1 MRCETNV
8 QLKERIII
16 SRKRF
21 LEKYNGRKWHWL
33 QDGKKFLLL
42 VVALFLL
49 CRFVIGFSI
58 VSGSSMLNTLQNGD
72 IVIYSRI
79 GNDIDRGDIIS
90 LSLLSGEYYVK
101 RVVALGGDVVDL
113 KDGVLY
119 VNGEAETGAY
129 VRGKTYPEA
138 GSFTY
143 PYTVPE
149 GDVFTLGDNRE
160 ASIDSRFYG
169 SVNLRR
175 VKGVLRLRIGR
186 FFVEL
191 M

>member
-1 MRCETNV
+1 MV
-8 QLKERIII
+8 I

-42 VVALFLL
+42 VAVLFLL
-49 CRFVIGFSI
+49 CRFVIGFSV
-58 VSGSSMLNTLQNGD
+58 VSGNSMLSTLKNGD
-72 IVIYSRI
+72 IVVYSRV
-79 GNDIDRGDIIS
+79 GNDIERGDIIS

-113 KDGVLY
+113 RDGVLY

-129 VRGKTYPEA
+129 VRGKTNPEA

-186 FFVEL
+186 FFVQL